1 MAEGTSGTTVSVH
14 RCRFVDYTPSAITAL
29 AFPPLPLPSI
39 KGKENAAT
47 PQRPPF
53 GNLVVGR
60 ANGSIELCEWTG
72 SPEQHQSAQA
82 WVVKKVCSFT
92 VASSPPDQ
100 SEPAFQTLS
109 GPYPSKVDS
118 LALTIRYPDDLSE
131 DQVPTLQAL
140 RLFSA
145 GGGSDLAEWDIQSGC
160 IRVSHSSSYTHIC
173 LTETILICIENRRIP
188 RRIHLVC
195 LAESIIYVTRIR
207 LRGWLHQ
214 DTFIGE

>member
-29 AFPPLPLPSI
+29 AFPPLPLPSL

-60 ANGSIELCEWTG
+60 ANGNIELCEWTG

-82 WVVKKVCSFT
+82 WVVKKVCSLT

-118 LALTIRYPDDLSE
+118 LTLTIRYPDDFRE
-131 DQVPTLQAL
+131 DQVPTLQEL

-145 GGGSDLAEWDIQSGC
+145 GGGSNLAEWDIQSGC
-160 IRVSHSSSYTHIC
+160 IRVNYSSSNAHIRS
-173 LTETILICIENRRIP
+173 TENMHVCTENRHLS

-195 LAESIIYVTRIR
+195 LTKSIIYSPRIR
-207 LRGWLHQ
+207 L
-214 DTFIGE
+214 